1 MHFNYHINSMPM
13 KSESLEAD
21 LKTHAKMEGKSLY
34 SKFIHST
41 GINWAPR
48 GYTVL
53 VLHFLILELERSDS

>member
-1 MHFNYHINSMPM
+1 MPM